1 MKHIFILLIL
11 TFLSTGAMQAQWRE
25 LHTGVTENLYDVCCV
40 NANTV
45 FVCGDNGVILKTE
58 DGGETWR
65 ELYRQEGRELC
76 KIAFANQNVGY
87 AGGNDGSENGVLIR
101 TTDGGETWEDVNNT
115 LLFKVCNMGLEPI
128 STDTV
133 FAYHQNHLY
142 KSIDAGEN
150 FSVYDFD
157 ENQTISGIYIKNST
171 EYVVLYNIGAHQVSV
186 LKSDDEGIN
195 WDEIFYCQG
204 IESFYDA
211 YYYFE
216 PNNHVIPYFID
227 ECTVKIYSSGKIIQ
241 TTDCFANTE
250 MITILNS
257 SFMLLSNIGPFDMA
271 FSSENYGCYIANLKL
286 DKDNKEISAEYNDSW
301 AEITNNG
308 GTTWFNISGLPI
320 HGLYYYSVA
329 ASPDTSFY
337 VTSESGRIYKYDVN
351 MPIQDINEQKRDAVN
366 IFPNPTYDKI
376 TIEGKEIK
384 RVEIYD
390 LVGREIMSQTYASK
404 DKIEMDLSD
413 AQDGL
418 YIIKVYDKNDYN
430 ELKINKIK

>member
-1 MKHIFILLIL
+1 MKRIYILLL
-11 TFLSTGAMQAQWRE
+11 FAFLSAGALQAQWRE

-40 NANTV
+40 DTNTV
-45 FVCGDNGVILKTE
+45 FVCGHNGVILKTE

-87 AGGNDGSENGVLIR
+87 AGGNDGGNNGVLMR

-115 LLFKVCNMGLEPI
+115 LLFQVCNMGLEPI

-133 FAYHQNHLY
+133 FAYQRNHLY

-150 FSVYDFD
+150 FSVYDFG
-157 ENQTISGIYIKNST
+157 ENQTISGIYIKNNT
-171 EYVVLYNIGAHQVSV
+171 EYVVLYSSQQVSV
-186 LKSDDEGIN
+186 IKSDDEGTT
-195 WDEIFYCQG
+195 WTEISYCQG
-204 IESFYDA
+204 IESFYDNS
-211 YYYFE
+211 YYIM

-227 ECTVKIYSSGKIIQ
+227 ECTVKIFAHKKIIQ

-250 MITILNS
+250 MIMISNS
-257 SFMLLSNIGPFDMA
+257 DIMCSNIGPFDMV

-286 DKDNKEISAEYNDSW
+286 DKDNKGSTAEYNDSW

-308 GTTWFNISGLPI
+308 GITWFHISGLPS

-337 VTSESGRIYKYDVN
+337 VTSEIGRIYKYGVN
-351 MPIQDINEQKRDAVN
+351 MPIQDINEQKTDTDIVN
-366 IFPNPTYDKI
+366 VFPNPTHDRI

-384 RVEIYD
+384 RVEIFD
-390 LVGREIMSQTYASK
+390 LVGREIMSQTYNTSN

-413 AQDGL
+413 VQEGL
-418 YIIKVYDKNDYN
+418 YIIKVYDKNGCN
-430 ELKINKIK
+430 ELKINKIR